1 MESKAF
7 DKSISTAPT
16 NFFWFKDILQLSIKP
31 YGNMI
36 GAIRFP
42 KMIIPVK
49 LKVKKVLLEF
59 IGRKYFQRGLK

>member
-49 LKVKKVLLEF
+49 LKVKKSFTGIQWQEVYSK
-59 IGRKYFQRGLK
+59 RT